1 MSMRRSHLF
10 ITLLLAFVGCQ
21 DVTSPRVA
29 APPTALVPR
38 FTQGVGGIWT
48 VNVMDDNDFSPEPVC
63 DDVRCTLRS
72 AIFAAASGDRIV
84 FDSSFNGEIDLV
96 GARPL
101 QISRSLTIDGG
112 GRISIDAQEASG
124 VIEVASLS
132 SSPIVTL
139 AGLTIRRGHAAPD
152 DGGSGIHVENA
163 NLTLD
168 SVTVTENESNPS
180 LLQLGGPGGGI
191 LARSSALTI
200 RNSTISNNVART
212 GAGIYN
218 DGGSL
223 TLLNTTLSRNDA
235 RGGNTNDQSEYRG
248 GAIYNSGTL
257 TVTASTLVNNQALD
271 GGGIFN
277 DASGNATIVR
287 STIGGNGGGNVG
299 DVVNL
304 EGAGG
309 IANQGTLELR
319 STTMTRNYGSFGGLK
334 TISGTTIVANSII
347 AGNIDGATNGPEDC
361 LGDVVSVG
369 HNLSAIGGGC
379 SFSAA
384 GEVYIALSQVFVQLL
399 DGSGDTSGP
408 TATYALIPR
417 GPAVDAGY
425 CPGETVDQ
433 RGLPRPINDPIMPN
447 SVDGCDIGSYELQGS
462 AAAIADLMVSQGVD
476 KTSVKQGDLLTYFV
490 RVQNLG
496 PMTAPNVVLNDV
508 LSSGTTFYSAH
519 SNKGTFTAPP
529 KGETGTVTWSLGDML
544 NQANEVAEIA
554 VTVLVKG
561 TTTITNTATAT
572 GNVTDPN
579 QSNNSAAITVSVVLG
594 GGKTGGG
601 GKGGGGNPNK

>member
-1 MSMRRSHLF
+1 M
-10 ITLLLAFVGCQ
+10 
-21 DVTSPRVA
+21 
-29 APPTALVPR
+29 
-38 FTQGVGGIWT
+38 
-48 VNVMDDNDFSPEPVC
+48 
-63 DDVRCTLRS
+63 
-72 AIFAAASGDRIV
+72 
-84 FDSSFNGEIDLV
+84 
-96 GARPL
+96 
-101 QISRSLTIDGG
+101 
-112 GRISIDAQEASG
+112 
-124 VIEVASLS
+124 
-132 SSPIVTL
+132 
-139 AGLTIRRGHAAPD
+139 
-152 DGGSGIHVENA
+152 
-163 NLTLD
+163 
-168 SVTVTENESNPS
+168 
-180 LLQLGGPGGGI
+180 
-191 LARSSALTI
+191 
-200 RNSTISNNVART
+200 
-212 GAGIYN
+212 
-218 DGGSL
+218 
-223 TLLNTTLSRNDA
+223 
-235 RGGNTNDQSEYRG
+235 
-248 GAIYNSGTL
+248 
-257 TVTASTLVNNQALD
+257 
-271 GGGIFN
+271 
-277 DASGNATIVR
+277 
-287 STIGGNGGGNVG
+287 
-299 DVVNL
+299 
-304 EGAGG
+304 
-309 IANQGTLELR
+309 
-319 STTMTRNYGSFGGLK
+319 
-334 TISGTTIVANSII
+334 
-347 AGNIDGATNGPEDC
+347 
-361 LGDVVSVG
+361 
-369 HNLSAIGGGC
+369 
-379 SFSAA
+379 
-384 GEVYIALSQVFVQLL
+384 QLL

-529 KGETGTVTWSLGDML
+529 RGETGTVTWSLGDML